1 MKEKKDFKKVVHEK
15 VEIVTDVHT
24 GEVVTQKSYK
34 TSVLDREPDFVK
46 LYLKDIL
53 RLKDLPK
60 NTENVLNLLLKSMSY
75 KNIIPAYAPIKRMI
89 CAELDIKMDTLN
101 KAIDNLYKAG
111 VLISVERGIYMAD
124 PNLFGKGEWKDI
136 NNLRLVINY
145 NQDGTKHI
153 SGERLDQLKLF

>member
-53 RLKDLPK
+53 NPVKRKVRLF
-60 NTENVLNLLLKSMSY
+60 
-75 KNIIPAYAPIKRMI
+75 R
-89 CAELDIKMDTLN
+89 CC
-101 KAIDNLYKAG
+101 
-111 VLISVERGIYMAD
+111 
-124 PNLFGKGEWKDI
+124 
-136 NNLRLVINY
+136 
-145 NQDGTKHI
+145 
-153 SGERLDQLKLF
+153 

>member
-75 KNIIPAYAPIKRMI
+75 KNIIPAYAPIK
-89 CAELDIKMDTLN
+89 
-101 KAIDNLYKAG
+101 G
-111 VLISVERGIYMAD
+111 
-124 PNLFGKGEWKDI
+124 
-136 NNLRLVINY
+136 
-145 NQDGTKHI
+145 
-153 SGERLDQLKLF
+153 

>member
-1 MKEKKDFKKVVHEK
+1 
-15 VEIVTDVHT
+15 
-24 GEVVTQKSYK
+24 
-34 TSVLDREPDFVK
+34 
-46 LYLKDIL
+46 
-53 RLKDLPK
+53 
-60 NTENVLNLLLKSMSY
+60 
-75 KNIIPAYAPIKRMI
+75 MI

-111 VLISVERGIYMAD
+111 VLIRVERGIYMAD